1 MPMAPLETLRRRQ
14 LLSQR
19 DLAQQAGV
27 SLSTIYLT
35 ENGKSRP
42 TLKVM
47 RAICAVLGVQPT
59 EVNEFRAALG
69 ATDPEP
75 ALAVA

>member
-1 MPMAPLETLRRRQ
+1 MAPLETLRRRQ

-19 DLAQQAGV
+19 DLAHQAGV

-47 RAICAVLGVQPT
+47 RAICAVLGVPPT
-59 EVNEFRAALG
+59 EVDEFRAALG
-69 ATDPEP
+69 ATDAEP